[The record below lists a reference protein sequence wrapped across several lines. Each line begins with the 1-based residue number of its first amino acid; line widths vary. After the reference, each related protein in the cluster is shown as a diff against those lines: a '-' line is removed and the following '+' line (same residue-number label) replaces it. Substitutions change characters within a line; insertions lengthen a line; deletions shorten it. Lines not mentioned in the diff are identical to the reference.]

1 MKIFYFLSPRL
12 VAHTQTLSISR
23 SLFYHP
29 VKVEYGLT
37 RVKGMARRLHW
48 LIGLS
53 TLVLTLDF
61 SPSYKHGDD
70 VEDVT
75 PFSGGLV
82 LPTRLQ
88 VLKLHLFFKDETGR
102 GNRHVKPGE
111 VTGKVEKVVKH
122 YWKLAGFDTVSSTIY
137 MDQDFKA
144 S

>member
-12 VAHTQTLSISR
+12 VAHTQTLSISP

-37 RVKGMARRLHW
+37 RVKGMARRLHDHW

-53 TLVLTLDF
+53 TSVLTLDF
-61 SPSYKHGDD
+61 STSYKHGDD

-88 VLKLHLFFKDETGR
+88 VLKLHLFLKDEAGR
-102 GNRHVKPGE
+102 GNGHVKPGE
-111 VTGKVEKVVKH
+111 ITGKIEKVEKVIGN
-122 YWKLAGFDTVSSTIY
+122 WLDSIQSPLQSTWTKI
-137 MDQDFKA
+137 
-144 S
+144 